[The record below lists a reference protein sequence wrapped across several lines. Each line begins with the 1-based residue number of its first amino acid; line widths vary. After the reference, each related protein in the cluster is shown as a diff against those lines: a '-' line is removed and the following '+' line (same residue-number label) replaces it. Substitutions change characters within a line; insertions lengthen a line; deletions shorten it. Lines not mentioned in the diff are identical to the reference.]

1 MNSTRYNYS
10 CAACQ
15 GSVTKTPT
23 GKSKGEKGTIHGLHG
38 WECNNCGRGAK
49 VSRAL
54 K

>member
-15 GSVTKTPT
+15 GSVTKPKTEGPN
-23 GKSKGEKGTIHGLHG
+23 GSNKFHGLHG